1 MREPAFSCIGP
12 SRTPRVHAGGVT
24 CTRTCTCTRT
34 RARTRTRTRRPE
46 GLGVNR
52 GRHNALDAV
61 WVGSQWSHARHA
73 PCGPAAKRLLS
84 LRQRLYESKTLQMH
98 GKNRSMLLGYRADN
112 SKGNSPKP
120 AYDYTPN
127 PASRYNMVPS

>member
-1 MREPAFSCIGP
+1 MYEVTYTRTYALADSLHRLAKLPSSLHH
-12 SRTPRVHAGGVT
+12 SRTSQEPFW
-24 CTRTCTCTRT
+24 
-34 RARTRTRTRRPE
+34 PE
-46 GLGVNR
+46 GLGINR
-52 GRHNALDAV
+52 GMHNALDAV

>member
-1 MREPAFSCIGP
+1 MRA
-12 SRTPRVHAGGVT
+12 A
-24 CTRTCTCTRT
+24 CTQRMSHVPC
-34 RARTRTRTRRPE
+34 RRPE

-52 GRHNALDAV
+52 GMHNALDAV
-61 WVGSQWSHARHA
+61 WVGSQWGHARHD
-73 PCGPAAKRLLS
+73 PCGAAAKRLLS

-98 GKNRSMLLGYRADN
+98 GKNRSMLRGYRADN

>member
-1 MREPAFSCIGP
+1 MRDVCTQEVSHV
-12 SRTPRVHAGGVT
+12 PR
-24 CTRTCTCTRT
+24 
-34 RARTRTRTRRPE
+34 RRPE

-52 GRHNALDAV
+52 GMHNALDAV
-61 WVGSQWSHARHA
+61 WVGSQWGHARHD
-73 PCGPAAKRLLS
+73 PCGAAAKRLLS

-98 GKNRSMLLGYRADN
+98 GKNRSMLRGYRADN

>member
-12 SRTPRVHAGGVT
+12 SRTPRVHAGGVACT
-24 CTRTCTCTRT
+24 CTCTCTCTRT
-34 RARTRTRTRRPE
+34 CTRTRRPE

-52 GRHNALDAV
+52 GMHNALDAV